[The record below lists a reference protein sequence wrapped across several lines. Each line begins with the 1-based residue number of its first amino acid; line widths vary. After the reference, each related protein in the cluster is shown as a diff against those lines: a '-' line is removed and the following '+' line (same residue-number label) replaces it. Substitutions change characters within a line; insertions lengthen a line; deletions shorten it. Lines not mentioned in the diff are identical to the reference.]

1 LTEEKTLVSLDDA
14 AEKSCGREKNQGRGT
29 MTRHKTLKTLD
40 DIPHTTP
47 NKVGDIEEDGP
58 GCC

>member
-14 AEKSCGREKNQGRGT
+14 AEKAADVKRTKEGRGT

-40 DIPHTTP
+40 DIPHNT
-47 NKVGDIEEDGP
+47 K
-58 GCC
+58 